1 LIVGWTAAPY
11 FVTALSIGGIV
22 CIAASNG
29 GTTSQDLKTGFLVGS
44 TPRAQQIAILFGS
57 LASALTLGYVLLF
70 LNDAYTVYVPVP
82 ANTELRAPA
91 NEIGKTAKLQGLQ
104 AASDPKTYR
113 VWQRMDPEG
122 GAAQRYL
129 VNERGVPVYL
139 VDPGINGTHRV
150 RPDGSAVQ
158 KFDAPKA
165 TLMSY
170 IIKGILSHKLP
181 WALVL
186 LGAMVAVVLEMSGI
200 PSLAFAVGVYLPL
213 ASSSPIFVGGI
224 VRWLVDRYLKV
235 KFRHKNLSGT
245 ELTAEGDKSPGVLL
259 ASGYIAGG
267 AITGIVIA
275 AKEMMG
281 PLAVIGHR
289 IEEWQTAHNPFLS
302 GPYADLLV
310 LIPFFIICLLLYLVG
325 RDILLVT
332 RRKS

>member
-1 LIVGWTAAPY
+1 
-11 FVTALSIGGIV
+11 
-22 CIAASNG
+22 
-29 GTTSQDLKTGFLVGS
+29 
-44 TPRAQQIAILFGS
+44 
-57 LASALTLGYVLLF
+57 LF

-82 ANTELRAPA
+82 PTTELRAPA
-91 NEIGKTAKLQGLQ
+91 NEIGHAAKVQGIQ
-104 AASDPKTYR
+104 AASDPNTYR

-129 VNERGVPVYL
+129 VNEQGVPVYL

-186 LGAMVAVVLEMSGI
+186 LGAMIAVVLEMSGI

-213 ASSSPIFVGGI
+213 ASSSPILVGGMA
-224 VRWLVDRYLKV
+224 RLLVDRYLKV
-235 KFRHKNLSGT
+235 KFRHKNLSET

-275 AKEMMG
+275 AKEMVG
-281 PLAVIGHR
+281 PLATIGHR
-289 IEEWQTAHNPFLS
+289 IEEWQTAHNPFLT
-302 GPYADLLV
+302 GPYADLLA
-310 LIPFFIICLLLYLVG
+310 LIPFFMISLLLYLVG
-325 RDILLVT
+325 RDILLVS
-332 RRKS
+332 RSKS